1 MAIAHESFLGTFRAP
16 VRHSPDGAI
25 RETDGV
31 FAFVTGLPFS
41 GFNGCIVTAPI
52 DADEVAGAL
61 GWVADHGVSYRA
73 WIVDE
78 LLPELEHVPA
88 RFELELQADPYPAM
102 VLHPAPESPAPAP
115 GVEISFASS
124 SALEEFL
131 HVFESGGPVSD
142 VTRRLFSQS
151 FADDRDVQLLV
162 GRLGG
167 RPVGTA
173 VAIQSAS
180 ASGVVA
186 VGTLEEARRRGVGT
200 GADMGRS
207 RGRKTAGIRHDRPPV
222 LANGLPCLLG
232 DGLPNSR
239 DLRGLRAVILLARL
253 TTAGAR

>member
-52 DADEVAGAL
+52 DADEVARAL

-131 HVFESGGPVSD
+131 HVFESDGPVSD

-200 GADMGRS
+200 ALTWAAVEAGRRRGFDTIVLQSSPMGF
-207 RGRKTAGIRHDRPPV
+207 PV
-222 LANGLPCLLG
+222 YSAMGF
-232 DGLPNSR
+232 R
-239 DLRGLRAVILLARL
+239 TVATYAVYAPSSSSH
-253 TTAGAR
+253 A